1 MEAEVSREPES
12 VWQARVLAWR
22 SSGLSRR
29 DFCAEEGLSPKTFG
43 WWVWRLSRPESEVGR
58 FVSVTVA
65 AAEPVGTIADA
76 AASDG
81 EAPEPAPVGRC
92 ESAMILDGIEI
103 ALPDGLVV
111 RVGAGFDA
119 AALRRVLGVLGR

>member
-1 MEAEVSREPES
+1 MEGEVSREPES
-12 VWQARVLAWR
+12 VWQARVSAWR

-29 DFCAEEGLSPKTFG
+29 DFCAGEGLSPKTFG

-58 FVSVTVA
+58 FVPVTV
-65 AAEPVGTIADA
+65 AAEPVGAIAAA
-76 AASDG
+76 AASAG

-92 ESAMILDGIEI
+92 ELAMILDQIEI